1 LYQYTAVDDC
11 ARYRVLGLYKR
22 RTAANTIRFID
33 KLIEEMPFPI
43 QRIQIDR
50 GNEFFAIKV
59 QEYLMKFSIKFRLI
73 KPGSPH
79 LNGKVERSQKTDF
92 DEFYST
98 IDLKASDLEDQLQEW
113 QHFYNWNRSH
123 GSHGGLTPMDK
134 YFQVIE
140 KTPFWNE
147 VMVNY
152 ETKKEE
158 LQEQNYRKQM

>member
-1 LYQYTAVDDC
+1 
-11 ARYRVLGLYKR
+11 
-22 RTAANTIRFID
+22 
-33 KLIEEMPFPI
+33 
-43 QRIQIDR
+43 
-50 GNEFFAIKV
+50 
-59 QEYLMKFSIKFRLI
+59 MKFSIKFRPI

-98 IDLKASDLEDQLQEW
+98 VNLKDSELEDQLQER
-113 QHFYNWNRSH
+113 QHFYNWNRPH

-134 YFQVIE
+134 YFLVIE

-152 ETKKEE
+152 EIKKEE
-158 LQEQNYRKQM
+158 LQEQNYRTQMLVKRLKRSM